1 VVRPITAGVTSRWR
15 PTPPPPPTTP
25 RAQRRS
31 TVTVASTSTSRR
43 REVAPSG
50 RAGGGGDLW
59 GAGPTRRH
67 EGTKARRHEGPHV
80 VAADRS
86 SGVERPGS
94 GADVAVVLTLEDR
107 GEGCAVD
114 LDHQAFVPSWFV
126 RTLRRGEGWSRV
138 SGGRGCRRGSRL
150 RAFVPS
156 CLRGS
161 SDHRGGHLPLA
172 TPRHPRRRPPP
183 ELSAARPSPWRPR
196 RRRAGGRSRR
206 QAELVGEVNSGGR
219 ASTKARRHEGTKGLT
234 WSPRTGPVAWSDQV
248 PVPTSLSFS
257 PSKTGVRAA
266 RSTSTTRPS
275 CLRRSSDRPT
285 GRGVVES
292 FGGEGLSS
300 RVSSS
305 CLRTFVPSWFVRS
318 PRGSPPAGDP
328 PHPRRRPPPELSAAR
343 PSPWRRRRAGGRSR
357 RRAELVGEVTS
368 GGPGQHEGTKARR
381 HEGTK
386 GLTWSPRTGPVAWS
400 DQVPVPT
407 SLSFSPSKTG
417 VRAARSTSTTRPSC
431 LRGSSDHR
439 GGHLPLATPRPPPP
453 PTTPRAQRRSTV
465 TVASTSRRR
474 EVAPSGRAGGGGDLW
489 GAGPA
494 RRHEGTKARRASR
507 GRRGPVQWSGAT
519 RFRCR
524 RRCRSHPRRPG

>member
-15 PTPPPPPTTP
+15 PGATPAADHPPSSAPLDRHRGVHVAQAGGRAVGPSWWGEVTSGGPGQHEGTKARRHEGTKGLTWSPRTGPVAWSDQVPVPTSLSFSPSKTGVRAARSTSTTRPSCLRGSSDRPTGRGVVESFGGGGAVVAGLAFVPSCLRAFVPSWFVRSPRWSPPAGDPTPPPPPTTP

-31 TVTVASTSTSRR
+31 TVTVASTSRR

-59 GAGPTRRH
+59 GAGPARRH

-126 RTLRRGEGWSRV
+126 RSP
-138 SGGRGCRRGSRL
+138 RGSPP
-150 RAFVPS
+150 AGDP
-156 CLRGS
+156 
-161 SDHRGGHLPLA
+161 P
-172 TPRHPRRRPPP
+172 HPRRRPPP

-206 QAELVGEVNSGGR
+206 Q
-219 ASTKARRHEGTKGLT
+219 
-234 WSPRTGPVAWSDQV
+234 
-248 PVPTSLSFS
+248 
-257 PSKTGVRAA
+257 
-266 RSTSTTRPS
+266 
-275 CLRRSSDRPT
+275 
-285 GRGVVES
+285 
-292 FGGEGLSS
+292 
-300 RVSSS
+300 
-305 CLRTFVPSWFVRS
+305 
-318 PRGSPPAGDP
+318 
-328 PHPRRRPPPELSAAR
+328 
-343 PSPWRRRRAGGRSR
+343 
-357 RRAELVGEVTS
+357 AELVGEVTS

-431 LRGSSDHR
+431 LRGSSERSDGARGGREFRGGGAVVAGLAFVPSYLRAFVVRPITAGVTSRWRPRATPAADHPPSSAPLDRHR
-439 GGHLPLATPRPPPP
+439 GVHVDV
-453 PTTPRAQRRSTV
+453 AQ
-465 TVASTSRRR
+465 AG
-474 EVAPSGRAGGGGDLW
+474 GRAVRPSWW
-489 GAGPA
+489 G
-494 RRHEGTKARRASR
+494 R
-507 GRRGPVQWSGAT
+507 
-519 RFRCR
+519 
-524 RRCRSHPRRPG
+524 